1 MLYVILDLVG
11 IVIASLLSQPLKHVL
26 TTTQTSAMLDA
37 ATLCVGIIGIQGA
50 ITTKQPLLML
60 VSLVFGTL
68 VGYWLDI
75 DGRFTGVGHVLER
88 RLHAANEDFVAGF
101 VAALMIECIGSMA
114 IIGPLNEA
122 LSHNPDI
129 MLMKIVLDVLASL
142 IYGAAFG
149 PGVLFAGPF
158 VFAYE
163 AVIYCAAAALHPFLT
178 TAVITEIGA
187 VGSVLLVALAIDVL
201 KIRKLKVANMLPAL
215 LGPLL
220 YGLFLGLK

>member
-75 DGRFTGVGHVLER
+75 DGRFTESVTYW
-88 RLHAANEDFVAGF
+88 NAGF
-101 VAALMIECIGSMA
+101 TRQTKILWPG
-114 IIGPLNEA
+114 
-122 LSHNPDI
+122 LSP
-129 MLMKIVLDVLASL
+129 
-142 IYGAAFG
+142 
-149 PGVLFAGPF
+149 P
-158 VFAYE
+158 
-163 AVIYCAAAALHPFLT
+163 
-178 TAVITEIGA
+178 
-187 VGSVLLVALAIDVL
+187 
-201 KIRKLKVANMLPAL
+201 
-215 LGPLL
+215 
-220 YGLFLGLK
+220 

>member
-88 RLHAANEDFVAGF
+88 RLHAANEDFVTGF
-101 VAALMIECIGSMA
+101 VAALMIECIGSMR
-114 IIGPLNEA
+114 
-122 LSHNPDI
+122 LS
-129 MLMKIVLDVLASL
+129 AR
-142 IYGAAFG
+142 
-149 PGVLFAGPF
+149 
-158 VFAYE
+158 
-163 AVIYCAAAALHPFLT
+163 LT
-178 TAVITEIGA
+178 
-187 VGSVLLVALAIDVL
+187 
-201 KIRKLKVANMLPAL
+201 KR
-215 LGPLL
+215 
-220 YGLFLGLK
+220 